1 MAKTVAVILAGGS
14 GVRFGTDKPK
24 QFLEI
29 DGRALIEYTI
39 DAFEKHALIDEI
51 AIVTRADY
59 IDWCRDIVAR
69 NAYKKVK
76 RILPG
81 GKERYH
87 SSLAAIEVYADEDK
101 LIFHDAVRPFVSE
114 RIISDCVEA
123 LKHFD
128 AVDVAVKTVDTII
141 QVGEDNC
148 ITSIPPRPLLRNGQT
163 PQCFK
168 RAVIRQA
175 YDLALQ
181 DPGFRTTD
189 DCGVVVRYLPDVPV
203 YVVEGE
209 YSNMKLTNYE
219 DLAILQKYWELLGY
233 SSGGSGRSEL

>member
-1 MAKTVAVILAGGS
+1 MKGIILAGGS
-14 GVRFGTDKPK
+14 GSRMGNADRPK

-69 NAYKKVK
+69 NAYKKVN

-168 RAVIRQA
+168 RAVIRKA

>member
-14 GVRFGTDKPK
+14 GVRFGADKPK

-59 IDWCRDIVAR
+59 IDWCRDIVVR

-168 RAVIRQA
+168 RAVIRRA

>member
-14 GVRFGTDKPK
+14 GVRFGADKPK

-29 DGRALIEYTI
+29 DGRAVIEYTI
-39 DAFEKHALIDEI
+39 DAFERHTLIDEI
-51 AIVTRADY
+51 AIVTREDY
-59 IDWCRDIVAR
+59 IDWCEKLVAR
-69 NAYKKVK
+69 NSYTKVR

-87 SSLAAIEVYADEDK
+87 SSLSAIAVYDEDDR

-123 LKHFD
+123 LKRFD

-141 QVGEDNC
+141 QVGDNNC

-163 PQCFK
+163 PQCF
-168 RAVIRQA
+168 RRSVIRKA
-175 YDLALQ
+175 YALALQ
-181 DPGFRTTD
+181 DPNFKTTD

-233 SSGGSGRSEL
+233 ASGGSAGTEL

>member
-1 MAKTVAVILAGGS
+1 MAKTVGVILAGGS

-29 DGRALIEYTI
+29 EGRALIEYTI
-39 DAFEKHALIDEI
+39 DAFERHALIDEI
-51 AIVTRADY
+51 AIVTRQDY
-59 IDWCRDIVAR
+59 ISWCEDIVER
-69 NAYKKVK
+69 NAYSKVR

-87 SSLAAIEVYADEDK
+87 SSLSAIEVYDEDDR

-114 RIISDCVEA
+114 RILNDCVDA
-123 LKHFD
+123 LKRYD

-148 ITSIPPRPLLRNGQT
+148 ISSIPYRPLLRNGQT
-163 PQCFK
+163 PQCFRRSVIH
-168 RAVIRQA
+168 RA
-175 YDLALQ
+175 YELALQ
-181 DPGFRTTD
+181 DPDFKTTD

-219 DLAILQKYWELLGY
+219 DLAILQRYWELLGY
-233 SSGGSGRSEL
+233 ASGGPGRSGV